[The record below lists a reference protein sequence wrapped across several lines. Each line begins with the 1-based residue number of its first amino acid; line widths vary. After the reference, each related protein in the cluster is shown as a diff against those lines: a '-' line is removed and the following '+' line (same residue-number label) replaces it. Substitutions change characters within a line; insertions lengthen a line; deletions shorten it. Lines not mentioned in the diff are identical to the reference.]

1 MYGVLVITFFSFL
14 VVPYQYTL
22 LLLLFDFLSF
32 SCFILFQFEE
42 GDVYNRETMLNKLK
56 GCDSWLCF
64 NCNPAKI
71 KQQAEVWKLYMFSLP
86 FFLHFLSDF
95 TVNLCFTSTIT

>member
-1 MYGVLVITFFSFL
+1 MYDVLAMTFFSSL
-14 VVPYQYTL
+14 IVPYHYAL

-32 SCFILFQFEE
+32 PYSILFQFEE
-42 GDVYNRETMLNKLK
+42 GGVYNRETMLKKLK

-71 KQQAEVWKLYMFSLP
+71 KQQAEVWELSMLSLS
-86 FFLHFLSDF
+86 FFLHLLNDF
-95 TVNLCFTSTIT
+95 TTNLCFTSTIT